1 MAHNSAPG
9 RLGVQLPR
17 PTHQNPQFDFTGHP
31 AISVLCGK
39 SEGLPIGMMLV
50 GKVGDDAT
58 VLRAAD
64 AWQRKFGEGLS
75 LDWIA
80 RRAGAATCRGVAFFR
95 LTYFD
100 RAA

>member
-1 MAHNSAPG
+1 MPI
-9 RLGVQLPR
+9 
-17 PTHQNPQFDFTGHP
+17 HQNPQLDFTGYP

-39 SEGLPIGMMLV
+39 SEGLPIEMMLV
-50 GKVGDDAT
+50 GKAGDDAM

-95 LTYFD
+95 LIYLD
-100 RAA
+100 RTA